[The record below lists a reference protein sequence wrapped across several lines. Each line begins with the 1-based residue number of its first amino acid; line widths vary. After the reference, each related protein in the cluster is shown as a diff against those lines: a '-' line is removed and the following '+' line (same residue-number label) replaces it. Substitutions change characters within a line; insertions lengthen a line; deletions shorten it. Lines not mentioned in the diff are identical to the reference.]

1 MRTKNFSNKGD
12 VMNDPTEVLKHYT
25 EQIIESPLLK
35 TILSLIGVGAFHI
48 FGPMVTP
55 MWYLLVVVIVD
66 LITGI
71 AKSVQSK
78 TNDKDYSITQRLV
91 IIWITLCSKS
101 MRNGLWKIIEYLT
114 AIAIANIISVLVG
127 FPQIREFVIIY
138 MVITELR
145 SIHENLIILGFDIP
159 LADGLISRAE
169 DTMNQEKDKHMG
181 GGE

>member
-1 MRTKNFSNKGD
+1 MRTTNFSNKGD
-12 VMNDPTEVLKHYT
+12 IMNNPTEVLRHYT

-35 TILSLIGVGAFHI
+35 TILSLMGMGAFHI

-55 MWYLLVVVIVD
+55 MWYLLVVVVVD

-71 AKSVQSK
+71 AKSVQKK
-78 TNDKDYSITQRLV
+78 TDNKDYNIRQRIV

-114 AIAIANIISVLVG
+114 AIAMANIISVLVG

-138 MVITELR
+138 IVVTELR
-145 SIHENLIILGFDIP
+145 SIHENLAVLGFDIP
-159 LADGLISRAE
+159 LADGLISRVE